1 MGRRC
6 PALPRIPVALARR
19 PRDLPL
25 RIVGTVCAI
34 HPDTPGGGD
43 LFGRPRH
50 ANPDPRGTTWHK
62 NARLLSRH
70 RLTPVSSDRQ
80 IWAYH
85 IEVPEAG
92 DWGLRAGDSVEL
104 RFPSSRPLAD
114 AVAAMLRPAPEPPA
128 TAASLRSVTAQLSV
142 LELRTPTKALVQG
155 LADRTGDIALRQLTE
170 DPAQLLAA
178 AQRVDVLELLR
189 RHPQV
194 LTLQDLQDLLPAV
207 RPRAY
212 SLAAMPRPGE
222 PLELLVRTVRYE
234 RDGRIQVGTVS
245 GALERLPAPDGS
257 LCVRSRPAPLF
268 HLPDPLGTDVLLI
281 GAGVGIAPFRAFLQ
295 ERRGRR
301 DPGRAWLIFG
311 LRNRQED
318 LPYRQDLQSWKR
330 DGTLWR
336 LDLAE
341 SRPEIPPARHAQ
353 DILLHAREQIR
364 AFLRGG
370 AHVYVCGGAH
380 TVGLGVRNALVQVL
394 NGEDALME
402 LAAEGRHH
410 EDVY

>member
-1 MGRRC
+1 M
-6 PALPRIPVALARR
+6 
-19 PRDLPL
+19 
-25 RIVGTVCAI
+25 CAI
-34 HPDTPGGGD
+34 HPEPPGGGD
-43 LFGRPRH
+43 LFGRPHH
-50 ANPDPRGTTWHK
+50 ANPAPRGSTWHE

-70 RLTPVSSDRQ
+70 RLTPVPSDRQ
-80 IWAYH
+80 IWAYR
-85 IEVPEAG
+85 IEVPEADG
-92 DWGLRAGDSVEL
+92 WGLQAGDSVEL
-104 RFPSSRPLAD
+104 RLLSSRPLAD
-114 AVAAMLRPAPEPPA
+114 AVAALLRSSPETRA
-128 TAASLRSVTAQLSV
+128 AEASLRSATAQLPV
-142 LELRTPTKALVQG
+142 LELRTPTKALIQC
-155 LADRTGDIALRQLTE
+155 LADRTGDAALRQLTE
-170 DPAQLLAA
+170 DPAQLLAT

-194 LTLQDLQDLLPAV
+194 LTLQDLQDLLPPV

-212 SLAAMPRPGE
+212 SLAAVPHPGE

-234 RDGRIQVGTVS
+234 RDGRVQVGTVS
-245 GALERLPAPDGS
+245 GALERLPAPGGN
-257 LCVRSRPAPLF
+257 LYVRPRPAPLF

-281 GAGVGIAPFRAFLQ
+281 GSGVGIAPFHAFLQ
-295 ERRGRR
+295 ERRARR

-311 LRNRQED
+311 LRNREED
-318 LPYRQDLQSWKR
+318 LLYRRDLQSWKR

-341 SRPEIPPARHAQ
+341 SRPETPPARHVQ
-353 DILLHAREQIR
+353 KVLLHAREQVR

-380 TVGLGVRNALVQVL
+380 TVGLGVRDALIQVL
-394 NGEDALME
+394 DGEDALME